1 MFLQNVMKIF
11 MQAEKCS
18 NKWLIFLTIQIEG
31 QIVQMF
37 RGLETLNIFVNI
49 FIQKDIICSQYDKS
63 HVYGQFML
71 QVFTC

>member
-49 FIQKDIICSQYDKS
+49 FIQKDII
-63 HVYGQFML
+63 
-71 QVFTC
+71 

>member
-37 RGLETLNIFVNI
+37 RGLETLNTFVNI
-49 FIQKDIICSQYDKS
+49 FIQKDIICSQYNS
-63 HVYGQFML
+63 HVHGQFLLL

>member
-11 MQAEKCS
+11 MQAEKCA

-37 RGLETLNIFVNI
+37 RGLETLNI
-49 FIQKDIICSQYDKS
+49 
-63 HVYGQFML
+63 L
-71 QVFTC
+71 